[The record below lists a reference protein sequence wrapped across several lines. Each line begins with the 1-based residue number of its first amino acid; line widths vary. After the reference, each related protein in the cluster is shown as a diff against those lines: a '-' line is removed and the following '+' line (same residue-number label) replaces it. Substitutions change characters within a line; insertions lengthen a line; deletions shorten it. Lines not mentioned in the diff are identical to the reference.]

1 MTLAPEVVI
10 AAFGVL
16 VSALGRAA
24 WMVYRDLRDDR
35 NYWRTIA
42 LRSTNVTE
50 KATDVAVTAVTR
62 DV

>member
-1 MTLAPEVVI
+1 MTVAPEVVI

-24 WMVYRDLRDDR
+24 WMIYRDVVRDRD
-35 NYWRTIA
+35 YWRSIA
-42 LRSTNVTE
+42 LRSTGVAE
-50 KATDVAVTAVTR
+50 KSTDVAVTAVNR